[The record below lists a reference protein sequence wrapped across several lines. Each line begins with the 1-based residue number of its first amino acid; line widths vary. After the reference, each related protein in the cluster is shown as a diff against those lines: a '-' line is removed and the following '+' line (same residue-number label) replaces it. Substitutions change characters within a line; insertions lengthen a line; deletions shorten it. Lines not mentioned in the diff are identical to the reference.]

1 MSTTIDERVVE
12 MRFDNQHFENNVS
25 TTMSTL
31 AKLKQSLNLTGASK
45 GLENISSAAKNCDM
59 SGLSNAVES
68 VKARFSALQVMG
80 VTALANIT
88 NSAVNAG
95 KRIVSALTID
105 PIKTG
110 FQEYETQI
118 NAVQTILAN
127 TSHAGTDLQDV
138 NRVLDE
144 LNEYADKTIYNFTQM
159 TRNIGTFTAA
169 GVDLETSASAIQGIA
184 NLAAVSGSTSQ
195 QASTAMY
202 QLSQA
207 IANGKVN
214 LQDWNSVV
222 NAGMGGKVFQ
232 DALVKTAAN
241 MAGVSEEAFR
251 AEKITGSFRESIS
264 SKDGKG
270 WLTSDILLK
279 TLKQFTMAAEEGS
292 EQWEA
297 YKESLMEEGY
307 TDAQATEI
315 LKMANTATDAATKV
329 KTFTQL
335 WDTLKESAQSG
346 WTQSWEIIIGD
357 FEEAK
362 TFLTEISDTIG
373 GMLNESAQARN
384 ELLTGGLSSGWK
396 QLLGAGISDEEEYI
410 ETIKSV
416 SKEHGVNFDKMA
428 KDNETFEQTLTRGLK
443 EGKIDADIL
452 TESVSKMATKMSK
465 MSAEELKAAGYTK
478 DHVAQIKALSKGLK
492 DGSISMDEFVDKMMK
507 PSGRENLIESL
518 RNAFDGLLSV
528 IKPIKEAFKDVFP
541 SMTGDQL
548 YEITENIR
556 KFTEGLTLSEEA
568 SGKIKRA
575 FEGLFSVCELLGKGI
590 AAVVESLFDLSQS
603 EGIGKLA
610 DLILDSAASIGD
622 FFTSLNNDF
631 DTDGLSGVLSGISSL
646 ISDTIGG
653 AVDGLESFGD
663 VLSKIGDAIVKV
675 AQKIWDAV
683 KSVFTWITD
692 NVSAGDIFAGLAGG
706 GIFVAAKKLSGFLD
720 KIVDAVKGLFG
731 KDNPIASIK
740 ENFSDL
746 MSSVKGSIESFQTGI
761 KVGSLVAVAA
771 SIAILASA
779 FEKIS
784 ELNAVDIGK
793 SLVTMGVSL
802 GIMMKAINSMPTN
815 KTLTTSLF
823 GLKESTNLIKSGVS
837 LMLMA
842 KAIDILSEA
851 ILKLSGLSWEE
862 IAKGLAGVG
871 GGIVILCGGMKIIDK
886 SKVSLSTS
894 VALLALAEASK
905 KLAEAMREFSSFS
918 WDEIGRGLVAMGG
931 ALAELAIVVSA
942 LNKFSG
948 FNSIAGSAGIL
959 IVVQSLP
966 KLASS
971 LEEFGSMS
979 WEEIIKGLVG
989 MGYALGELGF
999 VLGALGTVAGFS
1011 SIFASG
1017 AILITVQG
1025 LDELAAA
1032 LQEFG
1037 WMSWGEIAK
1046 GLVGMG
1052 WALGELGF
1060 VLGGLGTV
1068 AGFSSIF
1075 GAGAILIAVQG
1086 LDELAEA
1093 LQKFGSMSWIE
1104 IGTGLIAMG
1113 WALTEVSVITGALG
1127 YFTNIAGILG
1137 AATIWVAVQG
1147 LDDLANALQE
1157 FGSMSWSEIGRGLTA
1172 MGGALGILSGATVF
1186 TALTGIAGLV
1196 GAGTINLAV
1205 EALDELANAL
1215 QKFGSMSWDEV
1226 KTGLAAMGGAL
1237 GEIALGSL
1245 LNTFSGI
1252 GASVLIE
1259 IAEPLGVLA
1268 DSVKKWSDVTV
1279 PDDLSSQLH
1288 ELANGVEKFTLA
1300 GMGASAIAEGAAGI
1314 GILADSAKKWSGV
1327 TVPDDIAANLKSLAD
1342 GVEKFTFAGIGA
1354 GALAESAP
1362 GVGILADSVK
1372 KWTGVTVAEDLG
1384 TNLGTLA
1391 TGVKSFTFG
1400 GSGASTLAEAAP
1412 AIGAMADSVK
1422 KWTDVVVPENLG
1434 TNLEALGAGVLAF
1447 TFGGSGASSLTEAAP
1462 GVGSMADAVLKWA
1475 NVTVPEGLGA
1485 NLETLGAGVKAFTF
1499 GGSGAGALTEAAPAI
1514 GTLADSVKKWT
1525 NITIPENLVTNLDT
1539 LASGVKKFTF
1549 GGSGASSIAT
1559 VAPALGTLA
1568 DSVKKWSGVTVPTD
1582 LGSNLETL
1590 ASSFGALSKVKF
1602 GSISSGLDGVANALS
1617 DISKISTSSIKESLE
1632 GLGDLGESSVSKLIS
1647 AFDNG
1652 SSKASTAAKAL
1663 VKAASDAIKASL
1675 SDLSTQ
1681 GKNLGEE
1688 VSDGIESKKAAA
1700 KSAGSTLGKQASAGT
1715 KSQKSNMTSAGYDLG
1730 DGLVIG
1736 IEAKWDDAYSAG
1748 YTLGQQAVQGEKDGQ
1763 ASASPSKLTIKA
1775 GKWLGEGLVIGMEK
1789 MASRVYDAGY
1799 DLGDTASGTISSA
1812 IAGIVDM
1819 IDNDIDAQPTIRPVL
1834 DLSDVESGAGAIN
1847 GLFNMQPSVGLLS
1860 NVRSIDMMMN
1870 RRNQNGSNE
1879 EVVSAIND
1887 LKKTIGDTPRNTYTL
1902 GNITYSE
1909 GDAVSEAIKEL
1920 VHAVTVERR
1929 T

>member
-45 GLENISSAAKNCDM
+45 GLENVSSAAKNCDM

-105 PIKTG
+105 PIKAG

-169 GVDLETSASAIQGIA
+169 GVDLETSASAIKGIA

-207 IANGKVN
+207 IANGRVN

-264 SKDGKG
+264 SKDGEG

-492 DGSISMDEFVDKMMK
+492 DGSVSMDEFVDKMMK

-548 YEITENIR
+548 YEITENIK

-653 AVDGLESFGD
+653 AVDGLKSFGD

-706 GIFVAAKKLSGFLD
+706 GIFVAAKKLSGLID
-720 KIVDAVKGLFG
+720 KIKGLFG
-731 KDNPIASIK
+731 GDGKDSKISSIK
-740 ENFSDL
+740 ENFCDVL
-746 MSSVKGSIESFQTGI
+746 ESVKGSLDAFTSGI
-761 KVGSLVAVAA
+761 KIGSLVLIAAAIGILSA
-771 SIAILASA
+771 SIKTISEIDAEKVVKSLLAIAAMMKMLTTTLESMTKSLNA
-779 FEKIS
+779 FESGGLIAAGIA
-784 ELNAVDIGK
+784 LI
-793 SLVTMGVSL
+793 LV
-802 GIMMKAINSMPTN
+802 
-815 KTLTTSLF
+815 
-823 GLKESTNLIKSGVS
+823 
-837 LMLMA
+837 A
-842 KAIDILSEA
+842 KAIDILADAMTEIS
-851 ILKLSGLSWEE
+851 KLSLEE
-862 IAKGLAGVG
+862 IGKGLAGIG
-871 GGIVILCGGMKIIDK
+871 GGLLELCGALKLIDK
-886 SKVSLSTS
+886 VKIPLSTC
-894 VALLALAEASK
+894 VAILALAKSCEMLGDALHK
-905 KLAEAMREFSSFS
+905 FSEMS
-918 WDEIGRGLVAMGG
+918 WD
-931 ALAELAIVVSA
+931 
-942 LNKFSG
+942 
-948 FNSIAGSAGIL
+948 
-959 IVVQSLP
+959 
-966 KLASS
+966 
-971 LEEFGSMS
+971 
-979 WEEIIKGLVG
+979 
-989 MGYALGELGF
+989 
-999 VLGALGTVAGFS
+999 
-1011 SIFASG
+1011 
-1017 AILITVQG
+1017 
-1025 LDELAAA
+1025 
-1032 LQEFG
+1032 
-1037 WMSWGEIAK
+1037 
-1046 GLVGMG
+1046 
-1052 WALGELGF
+1052 
-1060 VLGGLGTV
+1060 
-1068 AGFSSIF
+1068 
-1075 GAGAILIAVQG
+1075 
-1086 LDELAEA
+1086 
-1093 LQKFGSMSWIE
+1093 
-1104 IGTGLIAMG
+1104 
-1113 WALTEVSVITGALG
+1113 
-1127 YFTNIAGILG
+1127 
-1137 AATIWVAVQG
+1137 
-1147 LDDLANALQE
+1147 
-1157 FGSMSWSEIGRGLTA
+1157 EIGRGLTA
-1172 MGGALGILSGATVF
+1172 MGGALGELVAVMVILDKYTGGSSVFGSGALCVAVQSLEDMAAGLKDFAQMSWDEIGRGLSAMGGALGELGITLGALGKIAGFSSIFASGALVIVVEGLDEMASGLQEFGYMTWDEIGRGLSGMGGALGELGVVLGLLGKLAGFSSIFGSGAILIVVQGLSDLAESFKEFGSMTWDEIGRGLAGMGGALAEVGVVAGALGYLTNIAGILGAATIW
-1186 TALTGIAGLV
+1186 TAVQGLDDLANAFKKFGEMTWEEIGRGLV
-1196 GAGTINLAV
+1196 GMGGALTELSVVSGALGYLTNIAGILGAATIWTAVQGLGDLAD
-1205 EALDELANAL
+1205 AFK
-1215 QKFGSMSWDEV
+1215 KFGEMSWDEV
-1226 KTGLAAMGGAL
+1226 KAGLAAMGGAL
-1237 GEIALGSL
+1237 GETALGGL

-1252 GASVLIE
+1252 GAAAISE
-1259 IAEPLGVLA
+1259 MAEPLGVLA

-1279 PDDLSSQLH
+1279 PEDLSTQLD
-1288 ELANGVEKFTLA
+1288 ELADGVEKFTLA
-1300 GMGASAIAEGAAGI
+1300 GAGASAIAEGAAGI
-1314 GILADSAKKWSGV
+1314 GVLADSVAKWAGV
-1327 TVPDDIAANLKSLAD
+1327 TVPEGITKNLDSLAD
-1342 GVEKFTFAGIGA
+1342 GVEKFTFAGMGA

-1362 GVGILADSVK
+1362 AVGILADSVA
-1372 KWTGVTVAEDLG
+1372 KWTNVTVADTLG
-1384 TNLGTLA
+1384 TDLETLA
-1391 TGVKSFTFG
+1391 KGVKAFTFG
-1400 GSGASTLAEAAP
+1400 GMGASALAEAAP
-1412 AIGAMADSVK
+1412 SLVTMADAVL
-1422 KWTDVVVPENLG
+1422 KWANVVIPENLG
-1434 TNLEALGAGVLAF
+1434 TGLEALGAGVLAF
-1447 TFGGSGASSLTEAAP
+1447 TFGGSGASSLAEAAP
-1462 GVGSMADAVLKWA
+1462 GVGSMADAVFKWA

-1514 GTLADSVKKWT
+1514 GTLADSVSKWT
-1525 NITIPENLVTNLDT
+1525 KVTIPEGLVGNLET
-1539 LASGVKKFTF
+1539 LATGVKKFTF
-1549 GGSGASSIAT
+1549 AGSGASSIAT
-1559 VAPALGTLA
+1559 CAAELGTLA

-1602 GSISSGLDGVANALS
+1602 SGISSGLDGVADALN
-1617 DISKISTSSIKESLE
+1617 DISKISTSSIKESLD
-1632 GLGDLGESSVSKLIS
+1632 GLGELGESGISKLIS
-1647 AFDNG
+1647 AFENG
-1652 SSKASTAAKAL
+1652 GSKASKSAKAL
-1663 VKAASDAIKASL
+1663 VEAASKAIKASL
-1675 SDLSTQ
+1675 DDFKSQGEKMST
-1681 GKNLGEE
+1681 NI
-1688 VSDGIESKKAAA
+1688 SSGIKSKESSVKTAGTNAAKKAVSGAE
-1700 KSAGSTLGKQASAGT
+1700 
-1715 KSQKSNMTSAGYDLG
+1715 SQKSNMTSAGKDLG
-1730 DGLVIG
+1730 NGLVAG
-1736 IEAKWDDAYSAG
+1736 IEAKYTAAYNAG
-1748 YTLGQQAVQGEKDGQ
+1748 YALGQQAVQGEKDGQ

-1799 DLGDTASGTISSA
+1799 NLGDTASGTISSA
-1812 IAGIVDM
+1812 IASIVDM

-1834 DLSDVESGAGAIN
+1834 DLSDVESGAGTIN
-1847 GLFNMQPSVGLLS
+1847 SILGMQTSVGLLS
-1860 NVRSIDMMMN
+1860 NVRSINTMMN

-1887 LKKTIGDTPRNTYTL
+1887 LKKAIGDAPRNTYTL
-1902 GNITYSE
+1902 GDITYSE

-1920 VHAVTVERR
+1920 VHAVAVERR